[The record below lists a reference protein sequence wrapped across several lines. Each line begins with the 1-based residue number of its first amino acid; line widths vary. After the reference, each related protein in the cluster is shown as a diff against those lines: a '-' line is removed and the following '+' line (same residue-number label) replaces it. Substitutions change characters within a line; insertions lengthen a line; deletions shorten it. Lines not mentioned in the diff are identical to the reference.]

1 MVRFV
6 GPLRETTE
14 KISAL
19 IFKSGTM
26 SELRR
31 HLTTSGE
38 KGIQIN
44 TWYFVKEKKMNEW
57 QKNILELARKNLNI

>member
-44 TWYFVKEKKMNEW
+44 TLYFDKEKKMNE
-57 QKNILELARKNLNI
+57 